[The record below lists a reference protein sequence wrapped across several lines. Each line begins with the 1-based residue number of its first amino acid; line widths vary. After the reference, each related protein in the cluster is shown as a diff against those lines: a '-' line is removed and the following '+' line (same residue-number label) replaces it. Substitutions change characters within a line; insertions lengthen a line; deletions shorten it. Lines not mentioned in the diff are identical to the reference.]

1 MGFVLSLEPEL
12 HALRPLLGATAADAL
27 IARERREVFSVRPEV
42 RIIAWGG
49 AMLLATAAGIVL
61 KNNLDRVGPLALAAL
76 MAIAAAGCY
85 AWVWWR
91 RSRASLADD
100 YVLLLGALLVS
111 GDVAFIESQFHLL
124 GSNWYR
130 HYLLLA
136 IVHAAGAYL
145 YRSRVLLT
153 LSITAMAAWLG
164 IEQRPFGF
172 LGPIDARELALRSA
186 AGLAV
191 MLMAR
196 SANARLAGRQEFTP
210 VFEHFAANFAFG
222 AGFALMTEGAT
233 RVAGCLLVLAV
244 AAAVIYWGF
253 RTRREAFVL
262 YAFVFGVIAL
272 DVFLLDRLG
281 DGGLMFLILVV
292 STIAAIGALFA
303 IHSRFREV
311 TA

>member
-1 MGFVLSLEPEL
+1 MSPHMLSFEPEL
-12 HALRPLLGATAADAL
+12 HDLRPLLGDAVTDTL
-27 IARERREVFSVRPEV
+27 LARERREVFSLQPEL
-42 RIIAWGG
+42 RLIAWGG

-61 KNNLDRVGPLALAAL
+61 KNNLDRIGPLALALL
-76 MAIAAAGCY
+76 MAIAAAACY
-85 AWVWWR
+85 VGVWWR

-124 GSNWYR
+124 GANWYR

-136 IVHAAGAYL
+136 VVHAAGAYL

-172 LGPIDARELALRSA
+172 LGPINAKELALRA
-186 AGLAV
+186 AGGCAV

-196 SANARLAGRQEFTP
+196 SLNRRAEFAP

-222 AGFALMTEGAT
+222 ATFALMTEGGT
-233 RVAGCLLVLAV
+233 RTLGCLLAITL
-244 AAAVIYWGF
+244 AAVVIAWGF

-262 YAFVFGVIAL
+262 YAFLYAVVAFDILLIERL
-272 DVFLLDRLG
+272 DSEAIGFLL
-281 DGGLMFLILVV
+281 LVV
-292 STIAAIGALFA
+292 STIGAIAALFA
-303 IHSRFREV
+303 IHSRFRELR
-311 TA
+311 A